1 MKNRINT
8 AQFEM
13 SRPQKNGLLG
23 VMGFGVLCMIIIMIT
38 DGPGMPRFW
47 SNFLLNSVF
56 FTGIGFVALFAMS
69 SMITA
74 YSGWHVAFKRVWEAY
89 SLFLIVGLV
98 LMLIII
104 IGIFGGFHYLYEWA
118 DKDVVAGDKILIG
131 KSGFLNPVMY
141 TLFTII
147 FVGGGYWFASRM
159 RALSLEEDRSA
170 AGDYSAYGKLKRYA
184 AGFLPF
190 GAFISVVAIWLWI
203 MSVDA
208 HWYSTIFAW
217 YATSSWFVAFL
228 CLTVLLLYY
237 LKYLGYF
244 PEINANHFHDL
255 GKYIF
260 AFSIFWAYLWFSQY
274 MLIWY
279 GNIGEETIYFKTQL
293 TEYRMMFF
301 VNLILNFLIPFF
313 VLIRNDTKRK
323 IGTMVF
329 ASIILLFGHW
339 LDFFLMI
346 KPGVNQTYQMMTG
359 GEGFS
364 SAVGGSLEAAGT
376 MVAEAAQSSEF
387 INGFTFPG
395 VLDIGVFL
403 GFLALFVYFA
413 MIQLGKAK
421 LSPVGDPYIGESFH
435 HHVQ

>member
-1 MKNRINT
+1 
-8 AQFEM
+8 
-13 SRPQKNGLLG
+13 
-23 VMGFGVLCMIIIMIT
+23 V
-38 DGPGMPRFW
+38 
-47 SNFLLNSVF
+47 
-56 FTGIGFVALFAMS
+56 
-69 SMITA
+69 
-74 YSGWHVAFKRVWEAY
+74 
-89 SLFLIVGLV
+89 
-98 LMLIII
+98 
-104 IGIFGGFHYLYEWA
+104 
-118 DKDVVAGDKILIG
+118 
-131 KSGFLNPVMY
+131 
-141 TLFTII
+141 
-147 FVGGGYWFASRM
+147 FVGGAYWFASRM
-159 RALSLEEDRSA
+159 RALSIEEDRR
-170 AGDYSAYGKLKRYA
+170 GIRDYSAYAKLKRYA

-237 LKYLGYF
+237 LKHLGYF

-260 AFSIFWAYLWFSQY
+260 AFSIFWTYLWFSQY

-313 VLIRNDTKRK
+313 VLIRNDSKRK

-346 KPGVNQTYQMMTG
+346 KPGVNQTYQLMTG
-359 GEGFS
+359 DGFS
-364 SAVGGSLEAAGT
+364 SAPGASQEAMGT
-376 MVAEAAQSSEF
+376 MVADASHNASSF

-421 LSPVGDPYIGESFH
+421 
-435 HHVQ
+435 